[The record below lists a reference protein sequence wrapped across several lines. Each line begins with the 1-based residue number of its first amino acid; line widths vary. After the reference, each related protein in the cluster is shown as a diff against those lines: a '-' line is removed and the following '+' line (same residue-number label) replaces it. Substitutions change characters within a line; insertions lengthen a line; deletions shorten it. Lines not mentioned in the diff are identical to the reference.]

1 MKFKNIQNEIIY
13 NIVNTPVFTWPWP
26 HMVYKDIFPK
36 NFYDLIMKF
45 LPSENEITGVIKNKN
60 DDNYQ
65 NGRNILSDEDI
76 QKIDHNKTKFWKNF
90 KVMMQDG
97 ELKLCILD
105 KIKPLLIDHYGKNYF
120 SHFKFEDTFQL
131 TLDKPGFV
139 LSPHTDTFNKVFTI
153 VFNLVNTNSNENDTT
168 IIHKGPVVTNEDCDQ
183 NVNLEE
189 ISECKRVGHKPN
201 TGVGIFQ
208 TLNSWHSV
216 GEVKENRWT
225 IQYTIWAKPKNDT

>member
-1 MKFKNIQNEIIY
+1 M
-13 NIVNTPVFTWPWP
+13 
-26 HMVYKDIFPK
+26 
-36 NFYDLIMKF
+36 
-45 LPSENEITGVIKNKN
+45 
-60 DDNYQ
+60 
-65 NGRNILSDEDI
+65 
-76 QKIDHNKTKFWKNF
+76 
-90 KVMMQDG
+90 
-97 ELKLCILD
+97 LD
-105 KIKPLLIDHYGKNYF
+105 KIKPLLMDHYGKNYF

-153 VFNLVNTNSNENDTT
+153 VFNLADTKSKEGDTT
-168 IIHKGPVVTNEDCDQ
+168 IIHKGPIVTNENSDQ
-183 NVNLEE
+183 SVNLQE

-216 GEVKENRWT
+216 DEVKENRWS

>member
-1 MKFKNIQNEIIY
+1 
-13 NIVNTPVFTWPWP
+13 
-26 HMVYKDIFPK
+26 
-36 NFYDLIMKF
+36 MKF

-120 SHFKFEDTFQL
+120 NHFKFEDTFQL

-153 VFNLVNTNSNENDTT
+153 VFNLVNTNSN
-168 IIHKGPVVTNEDCDQ
+168 
-183 NVNLEE
+183 
-189 ISECKRVGHKPN
+189 
-201 TGVGIFQ
+201 
-208 TLNSWHSV
+208 
-216 GEVKENRWT
+216 
-225 IQYTIWAKPKNDT
+225 